1 MLFPTA
7 TFALFFA
14 LVFPLNWLLA
24 PPSRAWKV
32 FILVVSYL
40 FYAYWDW
47 RFVFL
52 IIASTLG
59 NAVFG
64 RLIARAGPRAAKA
77 LLALAVVFNLGLLG
91 FFKYYGF
98 FVTSMDGVLGSFGLG
113 SGLPYLNIVLPV
125 GISFFTFQF
134 LSYVIDIH
142 RRVITPAPLLDLA
155 IYPAFFPHLVAGP
168 IVRAA
173 EFLPQIQSPRVL
185 LRADVSRAGML
196 IAGGV
201 FKKVVISTYLAAAIV
216 DPVFATPS
224 KYSALEILLAI
235 YGYAVQIYA
244 DFSGYTDIA
253 IGVALLLGIKFPQ
266 NFDRPYSADSVREFW
281 RRWHMTLSRWLRD
294 YLYIPLGGNRFGE
307 RRTYVNLMITMG
319 LGGLW
324 HGASLN
330 FLLWGLYQGA
340 GLSVERWRFQRKAHQ
355 VAAGDAVGAVDGA
368 PGAASRGVG
377 GAVSG
382 AAATASAARVPQR
395 AWLGKLVTFHFVCLG
410 WVFFRADTLGDALNL
425 LWGLVAQIGPA
436 PLVTLPVLVVIFGSL
451 AWQQTPSRWSQR
463 FEQGF
468 ARLPLLA
475 QGAALGVF
483 FALTVALGPKGV
495 LPFIYFQF

>member
-1 MLFPTA
+1 VLFPTA

-32 FILVVSYL
+32 FILVVSYA

-52 IIASTLG
+52 IVASTLG
-59 NAVFG
+59 NALFG
-64 RLIARAGPRAAKA
+64 RLIARAGPRAAKG

-98 FVTSMDGVLGSFGLG
+98 FITSMDGVLGSFGLQ
-113 SGLPYLNIVLPV
+113 SGLPYLNIILPV

-142 RRVITPAPLLDLA
+142 RRVIAPAPLLDLA

-185 LRADVSRAGML
+185 LRADLSRAGIL

-201 FKKVVISTYLAAAIV
+201 FKKVVISTYLASAIV
-216 DPVFATPS
+216 DPVFATPGR
-224 KYSALEILLAI
+224 YSALEILLAI

-266 NFDRPYSADSVREFW
+266 NFDRPYSADAIREFW

-294 YLYIPLGGNRFGE
+294 YLYIPLGGNRYGE
-307 RRTYVNLMITMG
+307 RRTYVNLMLTMG

-330 FLLWGLYQGA
+330 FLFWGLYQGA
-340 GLSVERWRFQRKAHQ
+340 GLSVERWLFQRKARRASER
-355 VAAGDAVGAVDGA
+355 AANGDAD
-368 PGAASRGVG
+368 
-377 GAVSG
+377 VSP
-382 AAATASAARVPQR
+382 ATLPNR

-410 WVFFRADTLGDALNL
+410 WVFFRAESVGDALRM

-436 PLVTLPVLVVIFGSL
+436 PLVTLPVLAVIFGSL
-451 AWQQTPSRWSQR
+451 AWQQTPARWSQR

-468 ARLPLLA
+468 ARLPILA

-483 FALTVALGPKGV
+483 FALTVTLGPKGV